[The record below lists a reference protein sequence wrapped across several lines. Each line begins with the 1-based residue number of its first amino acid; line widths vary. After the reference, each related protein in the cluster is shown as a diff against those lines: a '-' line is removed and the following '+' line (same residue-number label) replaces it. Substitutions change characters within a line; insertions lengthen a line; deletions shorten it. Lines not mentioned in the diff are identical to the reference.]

1 MLTPQEL
8 QRYSRQIL
16 LPEFGQKGQQRLKEG
31 SVLVIGAGGLGSPA
45 LYYMAAAGLGRIGI
59 VDFDLVDASNLHRQ
73 ILFTSEDIGKSK
85 AETASQRLKQLNPL
99 IKIETHN
106 YI

>member
-16 LPEFGQKGQQRLKEG
+16 LSELGQQGQQKLKDS

-45 LYYMAAAGLGRIGI
+45 LYYLTAAGVGRIGI
-59 VDFDLVDASNLHRQ
+59 VDFDLVDVSNLQRQ
-73 ILFTSEDIGKSK
+73 ILFTNEDVGKPK
-85 AETASQRLKQLNPL
+85 AETARQRLTQLNPL
-99 IKIETHN
+99 IKFETHH
-106 YI
+106 